1 MTMPVDR
8 APAAPRRLQAAPA
21 EAAVRAKTPT
31 ARWVPGLLTA
41 SMAIAL
47 AVREPPPGLDED
59 AYFLAL
65 SLVFIAGVAGIMAA
79 VSWVPKTTPAGRGGR
94 RYAGSK
100 LVYDCSVAAL
110 AVAAS
115 LSLASLLLLG

>member
-21 EAAVRAKTPT
+21 EAAVGAKTPT
-31 ARWVPGLLTA
+31 ARWVPGLLAA

-47 AVREPPPGLDED
+47 AVRETPPGLDKD

-79 VSWVPKTTPAGRGGR
+79 VWVAKTTPAGRGGH

-100 LVYDCSVAAL
+100 LVYDSSVAAL